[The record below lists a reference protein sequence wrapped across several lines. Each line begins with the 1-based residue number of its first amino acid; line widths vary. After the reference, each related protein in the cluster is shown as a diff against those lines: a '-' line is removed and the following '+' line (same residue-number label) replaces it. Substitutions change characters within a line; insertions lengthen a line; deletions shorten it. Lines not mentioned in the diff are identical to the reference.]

1 MDCFKVINVMSKI
14 GLISDAHGN
23 GAAFKIALDALRKAR
38 VDSVY
43 YLGDAIG
50 YIPSLSVL
58 EQIRAYDG
66 IIHCIKGNHEKM
78 FLSGSVDDRLEK
90 VYLLSEIREEYSQRF
105 DGFLDSWVDS
115 ISIKNES
122 LSVLM
127 VHGSPNDYS
136 KGYVYPDTDL
146 SAFHCDGY
154 QHVFMGHTHRPFI
167 RVSKGIHYINVG
179 SCGLPRD
186 HGCYGSAVI
195 FDTKSGESNLI
206 RFDIKKT
213 LSQIDKKH
221 PNIHHSVKNL
231 FKRKSDSFDGE
242 IVC

>member
-1 MDCFKVINVMSKI
+1 MDCFKVITAMGKI

-23 GAAFKIALDALRKAR
+23 GSAFEIAINALRNAG
-38 VDSVY
+38 VDCIY

-66 IIHCIKGNHEKM
+66 FIHCIKGNHEKM
-78 FLSGSVDDRLEK
+78 FLSSSVDDRLEN
-90 VYLLSEIREEYSQRF
+90 VYLLSEIREEYSKRF
-105 DGFLDSWVDS
+105 DGFLDTWVDS

-122 LSVLM
+122 LSALM
-127 VHGSPNDYS
+127 IHGSPNDYS
-136 KGYVYPDTDL
+136 NGYVYPDTDL
-146 SAFHCDGY
+146 SAFYCNGY

-167 RVSKGIHYINVG
+167 RVSNGIHYINVG

-186 HGCYGSAVI
+186 HGCYGSAAI
-195 FDTKSGESNLI
+195 FDAISGESNII

-213 LSQIDKKH
+213 LKQIVKKY

-231 FKRKSDSFDGE
+231 FKRKSDSFYGE